1 MRRVGF
7 QTATTKPQ
15 RETMLKRIALTAL
28 FVASAAFVGVGVAKA
43 QSDSKKSTQG
53 DRTAPSKKPEIAP
66 PTPKG
71 FCYPPKAWC

>member
-43 QSDSKKSTQG
+43 QSGAKAKTIKVS
-53 DRTAPSKKPEIAP
+53 
-66 PTPKG
+66 PTPPKG
-71 FCYPPKAWC
+71 FCFPSWHPGC